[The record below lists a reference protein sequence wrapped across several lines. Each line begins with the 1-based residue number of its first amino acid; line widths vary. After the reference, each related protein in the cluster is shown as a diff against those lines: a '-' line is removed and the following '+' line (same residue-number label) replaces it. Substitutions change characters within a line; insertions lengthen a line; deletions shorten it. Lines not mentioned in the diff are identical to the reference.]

1 MLNQDYKEMLQLLLE
16 HKAKFLVIGAYAMG
30 VHGYPRATADIDIWV
45 EASVEN
51 SKRVYMAIKDFGA
64 PLYDIDEMTF
74 SQKDAI
80 FQIGI
85 APRRIDILSEIEG
98 IEFGEAYDKRI
109 EVELEDLT
117 IPFISREFLIKS
129 KSATGRDRDRIDVEN
144 LLRDKTK

>member
-1 MLNQDYKEMLQLLLE
+1 
-16 HKAKFLVIGAYAMG
+16 
-30 VHGYPRATADIDIWV
+30 
-45 EASVEN
+45 
-51 SKRVYMAIKDFGA
+51 
-64 PLYDIDEMTF
+64 MTF
-74 SQKDAI
+74 SKKDTI

-98 IEFGEAYDKRI
+98 IEFGEAYNKRI